1 MAGIFWLAITLCG
14 FVGFTVFIAP
24 DFATRSWVFCLAK
37 WKSLQLKRAR
47 LNELNLFALI
57 TRLHA
62 AKRDRYIFLIMSSQ
76 LAAAVAI
83 LGAGIAAA
91 VFGFL
96 ESTDI
101 LKNLISFNIRF
112 AERIIAAFLELIV
125 SFGLFALFAS
135 LSIRLVKR
143 ISSIQRKLSNYE
155 EYRRDVIHRWG
166 REEVF
171 KIEDGL

>member
-76 LAAAVAI
+76 LDRLDFRRDLAANSGSNPVASNEQI
-83 LGAGIAAA
+83 SALGA
-91 VFGFL
+91 F
-96 ESTDI
+96 S
-101 LKNLISFNIRF
+101 
-112 AERIIAAFLELIV
+112 
-125 SFGLFALFAS
+125 
-135 LSIRLVKR
+135 
-143 ISSIQRKLSNYE
+143 
-155 EYRRDVIHRWG
+155 
-166 REEVF
+166 
-171 KIEDGL
+171 IEDQRYAGNARCRVH